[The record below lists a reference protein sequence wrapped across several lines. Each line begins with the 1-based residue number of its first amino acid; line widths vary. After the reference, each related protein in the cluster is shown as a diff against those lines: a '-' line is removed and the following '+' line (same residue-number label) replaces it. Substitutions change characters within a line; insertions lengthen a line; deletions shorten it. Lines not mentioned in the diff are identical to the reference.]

1 MSDPILEVGDVLDGK
16 YEIVGQIGAGGM
28 GVVFEAHHR
37 GLDRR
42 VAVKVLRATDIREDA
57 EFRVRFTREARV
69 MSRLRHPNA
78 VTVYD
83 HGEHQGALYIAMEFL
98 EGHPLDAEVDKGA
111 LEMHRALVIAEQIC
125 DVLTVTHDMG
135 LVHRDIKPE
144 NIFITETDQ
153 GPLATLVDFGLAFIA
168 SDEDLS
174 RMTQDGTLA
183 GTPLYLSPEQARAN
197 RDLGPPSDIYS
208 MGCVLYELLCGES
221 VVTGD
226 SILALLNAH
235 VFVPA
240 QSMRVKVPAAEIPAT
255 LDNFVLSMLAKSPS
269 ARPTAFEAATFLRKL
284 LASDS
289 MRGRGRPMRL
299 LQPRAQ
305 RAVTAVRQSGPVDER
320 ADTMLGGAP
329 GVAPGV
335 AKAATR
341 TLGVIGHISDEL
353 RVAAHM
359 SGWEPQ
365 PWVDGAEYH
374 VVLVLAPEAVTREIT
389 RRYATLSVAD
399 PDSIEGTVRLLKL
412 GVQDLAVS
420 GEIDEMMRKAQRLDN
435 SRRRRGPR

>member
-1 MSDPILEVGDVLDGK
+1 MSDPILEVGEVLDGK

-42 VAVKVLRATDIREDA
+42 VAVKVLRTTDIREDA
-57 EFRVRFTREARV
+57 EFRTRFTREARV

-78 VTVYD
+78 VMVYD

-98 EGHPLDAEVDKGA
+98 EGHPLDVEVDKGA
-111 LEMHRALVIAEQIC
+111 LEIHRALVIAEQIC
-125 DVLTVTHDMG
+125 DVLTVTHEMG

-144 NIFITETDQ
+144 NIFITETDE

-197 RDLGPPSDIYS
+197 RDLGPASDIYS

-221 VVTGD
+221 VVKGD

-240 QSMRVKVPAAEIPAT
+240 QSMRVRAPDAEIPAT

-284 LASDS
+284 LASES

-305 RAVTAVRQSGPVDER
+305 RAVTAVRQSGPVDGQ
-320 ADTMLGGAP
+320 ADTLAGVGGSS
-329 GVAPGV
+329 GI
-335 AKAATR
+335 R
-341 TLGVIGHISDEL
+341 RLGVIGHISDDL
-353 RVAAHM
+353 RVAAQM
-359 SGWEPQ
+359 SGWEAQ
-365 PWVDGAEYH
+365 PWVDGADYH
-374 VVLVLAPEAVTREIT
+374 VVLALTPQSVTREIAQ
-389 RRYATLSVAD
+389 RYATVGVAD
-399 PDSIEGTVRLLKL
+399 PDSIDAAVRLLKL
-412 GVQDLAVS
+412 GVKDLAVS
-420 GEIDEMMRKAQRLDN
+420 GEVDEMMRKAHRLDN
-435 SRRRRGPR
+435 SRRRRGLR